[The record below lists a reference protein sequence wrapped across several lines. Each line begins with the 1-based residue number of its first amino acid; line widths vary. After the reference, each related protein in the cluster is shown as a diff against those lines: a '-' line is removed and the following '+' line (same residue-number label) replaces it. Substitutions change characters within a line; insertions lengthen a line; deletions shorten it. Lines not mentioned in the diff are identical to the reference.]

1 MNENRLNP
9 ESLVEENYGLIK
21 VFMRNHRYYGDL
33 YYDAA
38 VDGLLEAARRYCEY
52 PELQKLEFSQ
62 IAFRKMKDMVYK
74 LTRKE
79 ARRSEIVE
87 ILHLEDPMANT
98 AFYMQSENFPDLH
111 QNVEEDVAER
121 LLLAQMLSALT
132 EKQME
137 VFQLKRFGYTY
148 NEMAAQCGIG
158 YYGVSSR
165 IHRMKNK
172 LRGLRVTMEW

>member
-9 ESLVEENYGLIK
+9 AFLVEENYGLIK

-38 VDGLLEAARRYCEY
+38 VDGLLEAAQRYCEY

-79 ARRSEIVE
+79 SRRSEIAQ
-87 ILHLEDPMANT
+87 ILHLEDPIANT
-98 AFYMQSENFPDLH
+98 VFHRQTEEYPDLN
-111 QNVEEDVAER
+111 QNVEDDVTER
-121 LLLAQMLSALT
+121 LLMAQMLSALT

-137 VFQLKRFGYTY
+137 VFLLRRSGYTY
-148 NEMAAQCGIG
+148 NEMAEQCGIG

-165 IHRMKNK
+165 IHRMRDK